1 MTVKEIKSL
10 DEFRTIINCGKH
22 VAINFWVTWDVPCK
36 EISPVFEALS
46 KGNNV
51 VGFYKVDADD
61 QQAIAQE
68 VGVRAMPT
76 FIVFKDGNIISELV
90 SSDQNGLRAL
100 VTNAVSLA
108 STAESRNVNA

>member
-10 DEFRTIINCGKH
+10 DEFRTIINCGKV
-22 VAINFWVTWDVPCK
+22 VAINFSVPWDVPCK

-46 KGNNV
+46 EANHV
-51 VGFYKVDADD
+51 VEFYKVDADASD
-61 QQAIAQE
+61 QQAIVQE
-68 VGVRAMPT
+68 VGVRAIPT

-90 SSDQNGLRAL
+90 SPDQNGLRAL

-108 STAESRNVNA
+108 SKVA